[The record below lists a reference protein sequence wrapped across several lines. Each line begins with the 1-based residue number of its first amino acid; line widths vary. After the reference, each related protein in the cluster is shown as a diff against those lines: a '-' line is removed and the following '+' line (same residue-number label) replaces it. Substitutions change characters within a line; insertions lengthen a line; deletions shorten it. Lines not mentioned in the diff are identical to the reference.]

1 MQLCEGVLVILD
13 KEATPFQRIWCC
25 FEQATVAQGEKLL
38 LDIATVQDG
47 EPELLTDGSAYTD
60 PDGNPETMYI
70 KGEREKHFP
79 VGLLEKAYAIEVEK
93 GQASVE
99 KDRKLILNSITETDP
114 KAEPD
119 PAHPAFGAINRFLRS
134 QIIGRGA
141 QQLAD
146 AGQREKVIEVV
157 CADTGRETLALS
169 LKGQKDLEN
178 LAALGEGVGKL
189 PGLTSLKLNFEE
201 CEQLA
206 DDLRREFE
214 SKADFLAAC
223 EAGA

>member
-25 FEQATVAQGEKLL
+25 FEQATVAQGKKLL

-47 EPELLTDGSAYTD
+47 EPELLTDGFAYD
-60 PDGNPETMYI
+60 NRALPNPDADCDMVAVVI
-70 KGEREKHFP
+70 KREREKHFP

-99 KDRKLILNSITETDP
+99 KDRKLILNSITSTDP

-134 QIIGRGA
+134 QIIGRGV
-141 QQLAD
+141 QQLAA
-146 AGQREKVIEVV
+146 AGQREKAIEVV
-157 CADTGRETLALS
+157 CAGREPEAFW
-169 LKGQKDLEN
+169 DMFD
-178 LAALGEGVGKL
+178 EGL
-189 PGLTSLKLNFEE
+189 
-201 CEQLA
+201 
-206 DDLRREFE
+206 
-214 SKADFLAAC
+214 
-223 EAGA
+223 